1 MTLFETL
8 ASLQDWQIMTIG
20 LIWLGCAAMVLSHT
34 PYIVWGFQHLTSRKK
49 D

>member
-8 ASLQDWQIMTIG
+8 ASLQDWQIMT
-20 LIWLGCAAMVLSHT
+20 LGSGALVRPRSPCM
-34 PYIVWGFQHLTSRKK
+34 VWGFQHLPDRKQ

>member
-1 MTLFETL
+1 ME
-8 ASLQDWQIMTIG
+8 SWQVMALGI
-20 LIWLGCAAMVLSHT
+20 IWLGAAAMVLPHL